1 MVRPNSHDAEQERI
15 DLAPLI
21 GRDEMNLAEFPIAL
35 IADRAPSGQKTIY
48 FQDRNGRLTVT
59 GSDAYGLPTATD
71 TDVIIALIYLTK
83 LRSGFADVKV
93 NFSKYE
99 LINLLNWHD
108 EGGSYKRLDL
118 SLNRWSGVLL
128 VYDKCWWNN
137 RQERFTSAKMH
148 ILDSVVF
155 AEAGG
160 RTRDGQ
166 SHL

>member
-1 MVRPNSHDAEQERI
+1 MAAPKPHATEQEQI
-15 DLAPLI
+15 EPAPLI

-35 IADRAPSGQKTIY
+35 IADRVPAGQKTLY
-48 FQDRNGRLTVT
+48 FEDKHGRLTIT

-71 TDVIIALIYLTK
+71 TDVIVALIYLTK
-83 LRSGFADVKV
+83 LRNGFSDVKV

-118 SLNRWSGVLL
+118 SLNRWAGVLL

-137 RQERFTSAKMH
+137 KAKRHVSAKMH

-155 AEAGG
+155 AGAGG
-160 RTRDGQ
+160 
-166 SHL
+166 